1 MAITIYTRNLTAGT
15 TTTLSPYTGSITQN
29 PTTFS
34 LSAGGNNSYSGL
46 GVFKTIDSPIP
57 TSFGQIIRVT
67 FRLNVST
74 STGVEVASYVW
85 YNDGAISSVSPSVTA
100 NVGTS
105 TKDMTGIVNP
115 WHNSGQPV
123 SGLSIDMINSSTFG
137 FAVGF
142 FKSSSWNVGSTA
154 SPIVIVEVDDTF
166 RSNRRAIFTSG
177 AELRTV

>member
-1 MAITIYTRNLTAGT
+1 
-15 TTTLSPYTGSITQN
+15 
-29 PTTFS
+29 
-34 LSAGGNNSYSGL
+34 
-46 GVFKTIDSPIP
+46 
-57 TSFGQIIRVT
+57 
-67 FRLNVST
+67 
-74 STGVEVASYVW
+74 
-85 YNDGAISSVSPSVTA
+85 
-100 NVGTS
+100 
-105 TKDMTGIVNP
+105 MTGIVNP